1 MATPEPPF
9 LAPPIRSFLDAG
21 GPDERVDAHDT
32 RFAEPHLSSPNEF
45 GDDGGA
51 DGGAGGGGDDDD
63 DSFEDLSDSAPV
75 RRSRARRVIR
85 WVLVAVLLFAAVTT
99 WSFGS
104 YVLKDNGDTRQQRA
118 VSWARNHKLGR
129 LVDFAE
135 RQKYGKAPSQTK
147 SATELP
153 TNLAPVTAAPVTT
166 TTVAPITTPPT
177 TVAPDP
183 AKPTVPITTTTVA
196 PTTTTTIAPWKLP
209 PANVV
214 PPVQPPLDG
223 EGVWSPIAAASGV
236 DAIWATSV
244 RPLPAYPSVVGS
256 FAVIEQTALHAAMF
270 NGNDI
275 PGGKGWSLTNRVPDD
290 HHAAL
295 LAAFNG
301 GFRFE
306 HIAGGYKTEGRVVR
320 ELKNGE
326 GTLAIDRNGK
336 VSIGEFG
343 RDLTDDGT
351 YISMRQN
358 LPLLVDKGVSQ
369 VAAHGKTWWGAD
381 FGNVIFVVRSSVC
394 VLADGRLMYG
404 VVGKVDANLLAESLV
419 AMGCQKAMQLDIN
432 GTWPTFET
440 FPAEADG
447 AKHGNFLDKR
457 MGGNRDRYLT
467 GSTREFV
474 AFFDPKLF
482 PAESVVVL
490 QTLRGLDIAPATTAP
505 PAAATTATTSAPV
518 APTAATPTTTA
529 KA

>member
-1 MATPEPPF
+1 MATPEPPQF
-9 LAPPIRSFLDAG
+9 APPTRSLLDDPVGSPQALGTPPLHSAG
-21 GPDERVDAHDT
+21 TVMAVGSDRDRFDLDEAAGDEIETKRRPRV
-32 RFAEPHLSSPNEF
+32 
-45 GDDGGA
+45 
-51 DGGAGGGGDDDD
+51 
-63 DSFEDLSDSAPV
+63 
-75 RRSRARRVIR
+75 RRVIR
-85 WVLVAVLLFAAVTT
+85 WVLVAMTLFAAVTT

-135 RQKYGKAPSQTK
+135 RQKYGRAPSQTK

-153 TNLAPVTAAPVTT
+153 TNLVPVTAASVTT
-166 TTVAPITTPPT
+166 TTTVIPT
-177 TVAPDP
+177 TTATTIAADP
-183 AKPTVPITTTTVA
+183 AKPTVPATTTTVA
-196 PTTTTTIAPWKLP
+196 PTTTTTIAPWQLP
-209 PANVV
+209 PANVA

-223 EGVWSPIAAASGV
+223 EGVWSPIASASGI
-236 DAIWATSV
+236 DAIWATSL

-256 FAVIEQTALHAAMF
+256 FAVIEQTALHAAIF
-270 NGNDI
+270 NGSDI

-306 HIAGGYKTEGRVVR
+306 HIKGGYKTEGRVVR

-326 GTLAIDRNGK
+326 GTLAIDRKGH
-336 VSIGEFG
+336 VTIGEFG

-358 LPLLVDKGVSQ
+358 LPQ
-369 VAAHGKTWWGAD
+369 VASHSATWWGAD
-381 FGNVIFVVRSSVC
+381 YGNVIFVVRSSVC
-394 VLADGRLMYG
+394 TLADGRLMYG

-440 FPAEADG
+440 FPAGTDG

-457 MGGNRDRYLT
+457 MGGSRDRYLT

-482 PAESVVVL
+482 PAESVVAL
-490 QTLRGLDIAPATTAP
+490 QALRGIDVAPATTV
-505 PAAATTATTSAPV
+505 PAAPATPATTVPAAPATPATTVPAAPV
-518 APTAATPTTTA
+518 TAAT
-529 KA
+529 K